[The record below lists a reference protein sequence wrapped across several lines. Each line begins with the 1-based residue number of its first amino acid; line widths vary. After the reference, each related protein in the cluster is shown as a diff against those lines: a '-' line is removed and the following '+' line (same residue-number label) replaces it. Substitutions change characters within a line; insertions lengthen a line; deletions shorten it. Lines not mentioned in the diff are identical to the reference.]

1 MANQA
6 GGYGSICQLPFGRLV
21 LLPLLLDIAKAYPA
35 LRLVVTF
42 TDRIVDPVEE
52 GVDLSIRFGELRDS
66 GERFA
71 VPGIWQTRDEDG
83 PAPPHR
89 DLEELCPLDRRRV
102 PLAEAAAVRPALP
115 SGAPLGECASEAD
128 AAPPRRM
135 RTANLHALPI

>member
-1 MANQA
+1 MPAAFWQA
-6 GGYGSICQLPFGRLV
+6 CSASSVARYSQSLSSLAISGDLYR
-21 LLPLLLDIAKAYPA
+21 
-35 LRLVVTF
+35 
-42 TDRIVDPVEE
+42 RIVDPVEE

-135 RTANLHALPI
+135 RTANLHALPN